1 VSDSLDVGTL
11 AITLGVLI
19 MLGAAIFGRRPVR
32 GHPATKMMTLEHAVP
47 AGPAPG
53 APHAGAVLGWSPQ
66 LEVRTAEASRD
77 RIEDL
82 AAAERAELADASAE
96 LASLITAEQRAMAKA
111 FRAFDAAMLAPM
123 RIAQQWHQDGRAHC
137 ARCTGADGK
146 VFGHLG
152 EDTDHIGIRAFR
164 TDSPTAAYPIVVTT

>member
-1 VSDSLDVGTL
+1 MSGNLDVGTL

-19 MLGAAIFGRRPVR
+19 MLGAAILGRRPSDVR
-32 GHPATKMMTLEHAVP
+32 RIVSAHSIEPFPPE
-47 AGPAPG
+47 
-53 APHAGAVLGWSPQ
+53 HAGAVLGWSPER
-66 LEVRTAEASRD
+66 EVARAEAGRD

-123 RIAQQWHQDGRAHC
+123 RTAQLWHNAGHEHC
-137 ARCTGADGK
+137 VRCSGQDGK
-146 VFGHLG
+146 VFGTLG
-152 EDTDHIGIRAFR
+152 HDTDHTGIRAFR
-164 TDSPTAAYPIVVTT
+164 IDTPTGEFAIIGSPA